1 MMPSLGYTLVPYGTE
16 WTLRTAIQHA
26 GRAQRGERRITNVT
40 MRIGDTGA
48 SSTWGIGVR
57 AADVI
62 SVRGLSL
69 GLVVEAWRQPELLAD
84 RTSDAQHTGGSI
96 IGSVVVRLPRA
107 LRSRWSEGILI
118 AGGYKAQGFVPGEQ
132 LSGGGVLRAGITM
145 SAR

>member
-1 MMPSLGYTLVPYGTE
+1 
-16 WTLRTAIQHA
+16 
-26 GRAQRGERRITNVT
+26 

-48 SSTWGIGVR
+48 SSTWGFGVR
-57 AADVI
+57 AADVVR
-62 SVRGLSL
+62 VRGLSF
-69 GLVVEAWRQPELLAD
+69 GVAVDAWRQPDLLAD

-96 IGSVVVRLPRA
+96 IGSIVVPLPRA

-118 AGGYKAQGFVPGEQ
+118 AGGFKARGFVPGEQ

>member
-1 MMPSLGYTLVPYGTE
+1 MPSLGYTLVPYGTE
-16 WTLRTAIQHA
+16 WTIRAGVRHARRA
-26 GRAQRGERRITNVT
+26 GRAERRITNVT
-40 MRIGDTGA
+40 LRFGDTGA

-62 SVRGLSL
+62 HVRGLSF
-69 GLVVEAWRQPELLAD
+69 GLAVEAWRQPELLAD
-84 RTSDAQHTGGSI
+84 RTSDAHHTGGSI
-96 IGSVVVRLPRA
+96 VGSVVVPLPRA

>member
-1 MMPSLGYTLVPYGTE
+1 
-16 WTLRTAIQHA
+16 
-26 GRAQRGERRITNVT
+26 

-48 SSTWGIGVR
+48 SSTWGISVR

-62 SVRGLSL
+62 HLRGLSL
-69 GLVVEAWRQPELLAD
+69 GVAVEAWRQPELLAE

-96 IGSVVVRLPRA
+96 VGSVVVPLPRA

-145 SAR
+145 SPR